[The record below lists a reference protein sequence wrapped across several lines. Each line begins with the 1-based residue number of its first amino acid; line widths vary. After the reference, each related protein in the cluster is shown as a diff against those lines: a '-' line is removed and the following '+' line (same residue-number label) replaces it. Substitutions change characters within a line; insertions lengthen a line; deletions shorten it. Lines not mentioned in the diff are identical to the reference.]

1 MRFSKLYAPTLR
13 EAPSDADLPSIK
25 LLIRGGFVRKV
36 AAGVYVYLPLGL
48 KVLEKIQNIVREE
61 IKRIG
66 SQEIMLSIIQPAE
79 LWHETGRWDDY
90 GPEMMKLK
98 DRNERYFTLGPTHE
112 EIITAVLR
120 NELNSYKQ
128 FPVSLFQIA
137 NKYRDEIRPRFGLMR
152 AREFIMKDAYTFHT
166 SWDSL
171 DESYKDFYSAYSRI
185 MERVGMRYRVVE
197 ADTGTIGGS
206 ESHEFCAL
214 ADNGESRILY
224 CECGYAATDERA
236 EYLINKENFNFD
248 CEDIPQPE
256 LVHTPSM
263 KTVEDVANYLKRNTS
278 NIIKSLLYKGRERYI
293 MALIRGD
300 EEINE
305 AKLKA
310 ALQDQSLQMVD
321 PDEVYREFGVPIGF
335 IGPVELKQKV
345 KIIADYS
352 IQEMDEFVVGGMKE
366 DCHLINICPERDFN
380 INDWKDLKTVNEGDP
395 CPHCGKGLKV
405 ARGIELGQIFKL
417 GTKYSEKMNAT
428 FMDENGKNN
437 PYIMGCYGWG
447 ISRTLQAAAEQLHD
461 EHGIL
466 WPLSISPYHVI
477 IIVLGDDEKKRK
489 LSEELSNGV
498 EEIGYEVLIDDRNI
512 SPGAKFKDAD
522 LIGIPLRI
530 TLGRKVE
537 DNKIEFKFRNSTEK
551 IDISFEDGINH
562 TLKKIDELLKDYHP
576 ID

>member
-1 MRFSKLYAPTLR
+1 MRFSEFYAPTLR

-36 AAGVYVYLPLGL
+36 AAGVYVYLPLGFR
-48 KVLEKIQNIVREE
+48 VLEKIQNIVREE
-61 IKRIG
+61 MKRIG
-66 SQEIMLSIIQPAE
+66 SQEIILSIIQPAE

-128 FPVSLFQIA
+128 FPLSLFQIA

-166 SWDSL
+166 NWNSL
-171 DESYKDFYSAYSRI
+171 DDSYRDFYGAYSKI
-185 MERVGMRYRVVE
+185 MNRVGLKYRVVE
-197 ADTGTIGGS
+197 ADSGTIGGS

-214 ADNGESRILY
+214 ADNGESKILY

-236 EYLINKENFNFD
+236 EYKIDKGAFAFN
-248 CEDIPQPE
+248 CEDKPQRE
-256 LVHTPSM
+256 LIHTPSM
-263 KTVEDVANYLKRNTS
+263 KTVEEVAKYLKRKKS
-278 NIIKSLLYKGRERYI
+278 DIVKSLLYKGREGYL

-300 EEINE
+300 EVINE

-310 ALQDQSLQMVD
+310 VLKDQSLQMVD
-321 PDEVYREFGVPIGF
+321 PEEVYEEFGVPIGF
-335 IGPVELKQKV
+335 LGPVKPKQNV

-352 IQEMDEFVVGGMKE
+352 IREMDEFVAGGMKK
-366 DCHLINICPERDFN
+366 DFHLVNVCPERDFK
-380 INDWKDLKTVNEGDP
+380 IDDWADLKTVNEGDP
-395 CPHCGKGLKV
+395 CPRCGRALEST
-405 ARGIELGQIFKL
+405 RGIELGQIFKL

-428 FMDENGKNN
+428 FMDENGKNK

-447 ISRTLQAAAEQLHD
+447 ISRTLQAAVEQLHD
-461 EHGIL
+461 KNGIL
-466 WPLSISPYHVI
+466 WPLAISPFHVI
-477 IIVLGDDEKKRK
+477 ITILGDDENKIK
-489 LSEELSNGV
+489 LSEELKQGIEKRSF
-498 EEIGYEVLIDDRNI
+498 EVLIDDRNL

-530 TLGRKVE
+530 TLGRKIK
-537 DNKIEFKFRNSTEK
+537 DKKIELKLRNSDEQ
-551 IDISFEDGINH
+551 IDVSFENGIQQIFD
-562 TLKKIDELLKDYHP
+562 KVEELLQSYNP
-576 ID
+576 MI

>member
-1 MRFSKLYAPTLR
+1 MRFSELYAPTLR

-48 KVLEKIQNIVREE
+48 RVLEKIQKIVREE
-61 IKRIG
+61 MKRIG

-166 SWDSL
+166 NWDSL
-171 DESYKDFYSAYSRI
+171 DESYRDFYSAYSKI
-185 MERVGMRYRVVE
+185 MERVGLKYRVVE
-197 ADTGTIGGS
+197 ADTGAIGGS

-214 ADNGESRILY
+214 ADNGESKILY

-236 EYLINKENFNFD
+236 EYRIDKKSLDFNCENK
-248 CEDIPQPE
+248 PKPE
-256 LVHTPSM
+256 MVHTPSI
-263 KTVEDVANYLKRNTS
+263 KTVGDVARYLNKKS
-278 NIIKSLLYKGRERYI
+278 SDIIKSLLYKGREGYI

-321 PDEVYREFGVPIGF
+321 PDEVYEEFGVPIGF
-335 IGPVELKQKV
+335 IGPVEQNKDLKIV
-345 KIIADYS
+345 ADYS
-352 IQEMDEFVVGGMKE
+352 IKEMDEFVVGGMKK
-366 DCHLINICPERDFN
+366 DYHLINVCPKRDFK
-380 INDWKDLKTVNEGDP
+380 IEDWADLKTVNEGDP
-395 CPHCGKGLKV
+395 CPRCGKGLKL

-428 FMDENGKNN
+428 FMDENGKNK

-447 ISRTLQAAAEQLHD
+447 ISRTLQAVAEQLHD
-461 EHGIL
+461 KNGIL
-466 WPLSISPYHVI
+466 WPASISPFHVI
-477 IIVLGDDEKKRK
+477 ITILGDDEDKKVLAEDLEK
-489 LSEELSNGV
+489 GIEK
-498 EEIGYEVLIDDRNI
+498 IGYEVLIDNRNI

-530 TLGRKVE
+530 TLGRKLKE
-537 DNKIEFKFRNSTEK
+537 KKIELKLRNSDERL
-551 IDISFEDGINH
+551 DISFENGIQQ
-562 TLKKIDELLKDYHP
+562 TLDKVHELLQSYNQL
-576 ID
+576 I

>member
-1 MRFSKLYAPTLR
+1 MYFSKLYAPTLR

-36 AAGVYVYLPLGL
+36 AAGVYVYLPLGM
-48 KVLEKIQNIVREE
+48 KVLEKVQNIVREE
-61 IKRIG
+61 MKNIG

-98 DRNERYFTLGPTHE
+98 DRNERFFTLGPTHE

-166 SWDSL
+166 NWDSL
-171 DESYKDFYSAYSRI
+171 DESYRDFYSAYSKI
-185 MERVGMRYRVVE
+185 MERVGLQYRVVE

-236 EYLINKENFNFD
+236 EYLIEKEAVSFN
-248 CEDIPQPE
+248 CEDTPQPE

-263 KTVEDVANYLKRNTS
+263 KTVNDVASYLKRKTS
-278 NIIKSLLYKGRERYI
+278 NIIKSLLYKGREGYV

-310 ALQDQSLQMVD
+310 SLQDQSLQMVE
-321 PDEVYREFGVPIGF
+321 PEEVFKEFGIPIGF
-335 IGPVELKQKV
+335 IGPVDLKQKV

-352 IQEMDEFVVGGMKE
+352 IYEMDEFVVGGMKE
-366 DCHLINICPERDFN
+366 GYHIKNVCPDRDFK
-380 INDWKDLKTVNEGDP
+380 IDDWEDIKTVNEGDP
-395 CPHCGKGLKV
+395 CPRCGKELMV
-405 ARGIELGQIFKL
+405 TRGIELGQIFKL
-417 GTKYSEKMNAT
+417 GTKYSEKMDAT
-428 FMDENGKNN
+428 FMDQNGKNK

-447 ISRTLQAAAEQLHD
+447 VSRTFQAAAEQLYD
-461 EHGIL
+461 EDGIL
-466 WPLSISPYHVI
+466 WPLSISPFHVI
-477 IIVLGDDEKKRK
+477 ITVLGDDEQKRT
-489 LSEELSNGV
+489 LIEDLSNGI
-498 EEIGYEVLIDDRNI
+498 EEMGYEVLIDDRDI
-512 SPGAKFKDAD
+512 SPGVKFKDAD

-530 TLGRKVE
+530 TLGRKVK
-537 DNKIEFKFRNSTEK
+537 DKKIELKLRNSNEK
-551 IDISFEDGINH
+551 IDVSFEMGIEDA
-562 TLKKIDELLKDYHP
+562 LDKIKSLLKNYHP
-576 ID
+576 VS